1 VVLVL
6 VQVEQ
11 VVLQLVAVQILVQ
24 FEAQLFIKL
33 FQLVDWLE
41 QVFDFVH
48 Q

>member
-41 QVFDFVH
+41 
-48 Q
+48 

>member
-6 VQVEQ
+6 VQVVQVVQ

-41 QVFDFVH
+41 
-48 Q
+48 